1 MTPLKT
7 HSHFSR
13 EHDDDPLEYGRME
26 DYGTVNQQP
35 TGNPTKDSFFATPK
49 TIKFGKTQ
57 SKIVIG
63 AWIFYQVSNNQE
75 LIKKRGHLHVV
86 WMIA

>member
-1 MTPLKT
+1 MIHWNMEEWKT
-7 HSHFSR
+7 M
-13 EHDDDPLEYGRME
+13 EQWTNNQLEI
-26 DYGTVNQQP
+26 QP
-35 TGNPTKDSFFATPK
+35 RILIATPK
-49 TIKFGKTQ
+49 KIKFGKTQ

>member
-1 MTPLKT
+1 MIQWNMEEWKT
-7 HSHFSR
+7 M
-13 EHDDDPLEYGRME
+13 EQWINNQLEI
-26 DYGTVNQQP
+26 QP
-35 TGNPTKDSFFATPK
+35 RILIATPK
-49 TIKFGKTQ
+49 KIKFGKTQ

-75 LIKKRGHLHVV
+75 LIKKRGHLQVV